1 MAPSSAHRA
10 EPPSRPRYGAVN
22 YEDPNY
28 NVQLPVFAIHGD
40 HDDPGG
46 EGGLS
51 ALVAAAALELTNR
64 GVTVVTVETDATG
77 AQARVPLP

>member
-1 MAPSSAHRA
+1 MVSDQSVNFPHRA
-10 EPPSRPRYGAVN
+10 QVN

-28 NVQLPVFAIHGD
+28 NVQLPCFAIHGD

-51 ALVAAAALELTNR
+51 ALDILSSANLLNYFGKTEVRGCSAAAAAAA
-64 GVTVVTVETDATG
+64 VAT
-77 AQARVPLP
+77 R